1 MVLLKTVEEDHD
13 LEISWKTGA
22 AAQISQIFYLF
33 IFTLCFLWTLYKAN
47 KIQEMLFLEYQVKK
61 QCHSVSLV

>member
-33 IFTLCFLWTLYKAN
+33 IYFYL
-47 KIQEMLFLEYQVKK
+47 ML
-61 QCHSVSLV
+61 SMDSLKSQQDSGNAFS